1 MSKLKLIRICSQRS
15 QIKASLI
22 LSSHLPVYS
31 LKTRNYESQ
40 GEFFEKLANLMNCL
54 LFSTF
59 SCCLT
64 PTVYVYTMPQSHY
77 LLQIMNKQ
85 DRRLKTSS
93 NPLYAR
99 ITTDKKSIFLLHNFT
114 FFDNN
119 RNIQQL
125 KIVLIFQKLTII
137 NGLQQFFVV

>member
-1 MSKLKLIRICSQRS
+1 
-15 QIKASLI
+15 
-22 LSSHLPVYS
+22 
-31 LKTRNYESQ
+31 
-40 GEFFEKLANLMNCL
+40 
-54 LFSTF
+54 
-59 SCCLT
+59 
-64 PTVYVYTMPQSHY
+64 
-77 LLQIMNKQ
+77 MNKQ

-93 NPLYAR
+93 NPLYTR
-99 ITTDKKSIFLLHNFT
+99 ITTDKKLIFLLHNFT